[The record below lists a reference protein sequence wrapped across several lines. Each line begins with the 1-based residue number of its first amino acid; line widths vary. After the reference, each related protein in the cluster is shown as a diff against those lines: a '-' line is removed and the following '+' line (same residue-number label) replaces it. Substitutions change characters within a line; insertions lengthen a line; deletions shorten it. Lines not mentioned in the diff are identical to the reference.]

1 MNDPVQFRIRF
12 HLVAIAAI
20 VALVLTAAGCRG
32 GAGSR
37 PNLILISIDTLRAD
51 HLGAYGY
58 ERQTSPVLDRLADE
72 SVLFESVISQAPWTL
87 PAHVTM
93 LASLYPSTHQATLD
107 ETTIDPAIPTLAA
120 VLKARGY
127 ATAAFIDHVF
137 VSSLY
142 GFDRGFDRFDENG
155 GGVAAIR
162 LRASGWLREQR
173 REPFFLFL
181 HLFDVHCPY
190 LPPEGYRELFRSESS
205 RPFDLA
211 GKCGNPDFN
220 SMDLSPGQV
229 AHLIDQYDG
238 GIAHLDAHLGMFFA
252 DLEMIGAAD
261 RTVLMVTSDHGEEF
275 LEHGQIGHE
284 RTVHDEVLR
293 VPWIVR
299 IPDTGAI
306 RIRQTVRLLDLAP
319 TALDLLDLPIPA
331 GFQGRTLVP
340 LVHGDRPEPPPAFA
354 ELDRHVRMRSLHRGS
369 FHLIRT
375 GPADPDPPG
384 SASRY
389 QLYDIKVDRGETED
403 LFVTGTGGAIARGL
417 IPKLEAAERTAVA
430 AGEKYRA
437 GDLEHLD
444 AESRRRLQEKLRS
457 LGYLP

>member
-1 MNDPVQFRIRF
+1 MNGSVRCRFRF
-12 HLVAIAAI
+12 HHVAIAAI
-20 VALVLTAAGCRG
+20 VALALPAVGCG
-32 GAGSR
+32 GGGDSR
-37 PNLILISIDTLRAD
+37 TNLILISIDTLRAD

-93 LASLYPSTHQATLD
+93 LSSLYPSTHKATLD
-107 ETTIDPAIPTLAA
+107 DTTIDASIPNLATLLNAS
-120 VLKARGY
+120 GY

-162 LRASGWLREQR
+162 LRASGWLREQP

-190 LPPEGYRELFRSESS
+190 VPPVGYRELFRSESS
-205 RPFDLA
+205 QQFDLA
-211 GKCGNPDFN
+211 GKCGNPHFN
-220 SMDLSPGQV
+220 SMDLGPGQI

-238 GIAHLDAHLGMFFA
+238 GIAHLDANLGMFFA
-252 DLEMIGAAD
+252 DLESIGITD

-284 RTVHDEVLR
+284 RTVHDEVMR

-299 IPDTGAI
+299 IPGTGPI
-306 RIRQTVRLLDLAP
+306 RIPQTVRLLDLAP
-319 TALDLLDLPIPA
+319 TALDLLDVPIPE

-340 LVHGDRPEPPPAFA
+340 LVNGDRPEPPPAFG

-375 GPADPDPPG
+375 DRAGPEKSGAAPL
-384 SASRY
+384 Y
-389 QLYDIKVDRGETED
+389 QLYDIAVDRRETED
-403 LFVTGTGGAIARGL
+403 LFDTGVGGAIARGL
-417 IPKLEAAERTAVA
+417 IPKLEEAERAAEDCR
-430 AGEKYRA
+430 
-437 GDLEHLD
+437 
-444 AESRRRLQEKLRS
+444 
-457 LGYLP
+457 